1 MRDPSRVRV
10 GGPLRRYAG
19 GFREELEGQ
28 GYSPSTVVLHLQ
40 LMGHLSGW
48 LAGEGLSGAALT
60 GAQVDRYLAGRRSAG
75 LACHRTRRSLLPL
88 LGYLGGLGVLSA
100 PAVSEPVPEVLA
112 GYADYLRYERGLA
125 DSTIRRNVE
134 LVEPLVATLAS
145 GGEFGWERLDGAA
158 VSAFVVAHCRGRA
171 DGGGSPARMFTALR
185 SLLRFVHLAGLV
197 GTPLVDAVPSVPC
210 RRLAGLPKALS
221 VEQVAALLGSC
232 DTGTMVGRRD
242 RAIITMLARLGLR
255 AGEVAAL
262 RLDDIDWRNGEIT
275 LRGKGNRSERLP
287 LPVDVGRAVVAY
299 LTAERPA
306 TTTHRELFGRVRA
319 PHGPLTRLAVTQ
331 LVARAAG
338 RAGLAPVY
346 AHQLRH
352 TAATEMLRRGG
363 SLTEIGQVLR
373 HRRALTTA
381 VYAKVDIEALRL
393 LARPWPG
400 GVA

>member
-232 DTGTMVGRRD
+232 DTGTMWGVG
-242 RAIITMLARLGLR
+242 TG
-255 AGEVAAL
+255 
-262 RLDDIDWRNGEIT
+262 
-275 LRGKGNRSERLP
+275 RSSRC
-287 LPVDVGRAVVAY
+287 
-299 LTAERPA
+299 
-306 TTTHRELFGRVRA
+306 
-319 PHGPLTRLAVTQ
+319 
-331 LVARAAG
+331 
-338 RAGLAPVY
+338 
-346 AHQLRH
+346 
-352 TAATEMLRRGG
+352 
-363 SLTEIGQVLR
+363 
-373 HRRALTTA
+373 
-381 VYAKVDIEALRL
+381 
-393 LARPWPG
+393 WPG
-400 GVA
+400 SGYAPARSPPCGSTTSTGATVKSPCGARETDPSGCRCRSMSGARSWRI